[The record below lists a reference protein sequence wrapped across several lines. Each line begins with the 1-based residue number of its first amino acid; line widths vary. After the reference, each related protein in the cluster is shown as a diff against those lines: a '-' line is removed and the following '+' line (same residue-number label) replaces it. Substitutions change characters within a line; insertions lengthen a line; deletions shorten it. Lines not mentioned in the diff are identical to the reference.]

1 MLDAL
6 THCEL
11 VVVHAKGYPLQSSF
25 MQRRFFSVTRKGLEF
40 LDAYRKIHSLL
51 TYLEKE
57 VNVSKKERPT
67 APIDFVG
74 TPE

>member
-1 MLDAL
+1 
-6 THCEL
+6 
-11 VVVHAKGYPLQSSF
+11 

-57 VNVSKKERPT
+57 VNVGKKERPT